1 MLHHTSSQ
9 GTGINL
15 GTQRRKDGAN
25 SYHANSAVLQPLFG
39 KIYHYF
45 STKWVFIAAV
55 VTFSVASLICA
66 LAPNSGVLIA
76 GRTIAGVG
84 SSAIYNGAILMLA
97 SIAPLEKR
105 ASEFS
110 LFSH

>member
-1 MLHHTSSQ
+1 M
-9 GTGINL
+9 
-15 GTQRRKDGAN
+15 
-25 SYHANSAVLQPLFG
+25 FG

-55 VTFSVASLICA
+55 LTFSLGSLVCAVAKS
-66 LAPNSGVLIA
+66 SGTLIA

-105 ASEFS
+105 ASKCRPES
-110 LFSH
+110 RIGAGS